1 MEHFGDGLNQ
11 FCSGQRLGGG
21 RGLGF
26 VVFMENLVEYWTQ
39 MVIKRVNLVDVGIDL
54 TNVLNG
60 GIDVFLCR
68 SIHILNG
75 FIRQKGLEDKH
86 GDEEENIL

>member
-1 MEHFGDGLNQ
+1 
-11 FCSGQRLGGG
+11 
-21 RGLGF
+21 
-26 VVFMENLVEYWTQ
+26 
-39 MVIKRVNLVDVGIDL
+39 MVIKRGNLVDVGTDL